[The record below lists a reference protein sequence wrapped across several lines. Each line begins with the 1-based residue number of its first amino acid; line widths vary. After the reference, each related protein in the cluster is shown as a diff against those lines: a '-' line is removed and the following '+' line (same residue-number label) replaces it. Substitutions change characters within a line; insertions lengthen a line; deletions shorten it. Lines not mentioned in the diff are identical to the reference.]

1 MMKNSLF
8 RRAAA
13 LFLTLA
19 LLVLPA
25 AALTA
30 DQARELLA
38 ENYVDPI
45 DEEILAL
52 PTVEEM
58 LTALGD
64 PYTEYL
70 SAEEYQAFMD
80 SMSDESLVGIGV
92 SVPGDLTAEDEF
104 KLLEV
109 YEDGPA
115 WLGGLRA
122 GDVIVGVDHV
132 DVQGM
137 DPDAIIEMIRGEED
151 TPVTITY
158 LRDGQRRTVTLT
170 RKPVVVAATTG
181 QMISD
186 NVCFIRCTTWGTET
200 MDHFRE
206 ILGRFNRQTECW
218 IIDLRNNPG
227 GLSDAAADVAGL
239 FCGPGNMLSLRCRT
253 DDAESPDG
261 YAYEFY
267 PARYQPATDKPVII
281 LVDGYTASASEAFT
295 AALRDYGVAVVVGE
309 RTYGKGVAQGLWD
322 KSALPEYF
330 AEGDCLKITV
340 ARFYSP
346 NGNTN
351 DSLGVV
357 PDFLFS
363 GDEAENLALNLAQAF
378 ADDPDGC
385 RATYDQVLD
394 LFLDEGRFPDTGD
407 SPYAGAITTLHA
419 YALVA
424 GKGDGQFHP
433 ADTLTRAELA
443 QMLTNALNSW
453 IPETGA
459 DFADVPDDAWYAD
472 AVSAIVAQG
481 MMEGTGEGTFAPDRV
496 LTRQELFTVL
506 GRLAAWLN
514 DDLDLT
520 VRQAG
525 QADWDLHALEGY
537 DPWARP
543 WVWLQS
549 CALDD
554 SEGGLVNLLWDDPE
568 RIDPDAPATRE
579 EAAAVLYNTL
589 SYLGILP

>member
-1 MMKNSLF
+1 MKKFLF
-8 RRAAA
+8 RRVVA
-13 LFLTLA
+13 LFLALA

-25 AALTA
+25 SALTA

-38 ENYVDPI
+38 EYYVDPI

-58 LTALGD
+58 LDALGD

-70 SAEEYQAFMD
+70 TAEEYQAFMD

-92 SVPGDLTAEDEF
+92 SVPGDLTAEDPF

-109 YEDGPA
+109 YEGGPA
-115 WLGGLRA
+115 YQGGLRA

-137 DPDAIIEMIRGEED
+137 DPDAIIEMIRGEEG
-151 TPVTITY
+151 TQVTITY
-158 LRDGQRRTVTLT
+158 LRDGRRRTVTLT
-170 RKPVVVAATTG
+170 RKPVVVAGTTG

-200 MDHFRE
+200 LDHFRD
-206 ILGRFNRQTECW
+206 ILGRYNRQTECW
-218 IIDLRNNPG
+218 IIDLRSNPG

-239 FCGPGNMLSLRCRT
+239 FCGPGNMLSLRYRT
-253 DDAESPDG
+253 DDADSPDG
-261 YAYEFY
+261 YAYDFY
-267 PARYQPATDKPVII
+267 PTRYQPATDKPVII

-295 AALRDYGVAVVVGE
+295 AALRDYGAAVVIGE

-322 KSALPEYF
+322 ENVLPDYF
-330 AEGDCLKITV
+330 PEGDCLKITV

-346 NGNTN
+346 GGNTN

-357 PDFLFS
+357 PDFLV
-363 GDEAENLALNLAQAF
+363 GGGEAENLALNLAQTF
-378 ADDPDGC
+378 ADDPEAC
-385 RATYDQVLD
+385 QKTYDQVLD
-394 LFLDEGRFPDTGD
+394 LFIGEAGFPDTGD
-407 SPYAGAITTLHA
+407 SPYADAITTLHA
-419 YALVA
+419 YGLVA

-433 ADTLTRAELA
+433 TDTLTRAELA
-443 QMLTNALNSW
+443 QMLTNALHSW
-453 IPETGA
+453 IPENGGG
-459 DFADVPDDAWYAD
+459 FSDVPDDAWYAD
-472 AVSAIVAQG
+472 AVAAIVAQG
-481 MMEGTGEGTFAPDRV
+481 MMEGAGDDTFAPERV

-520 VRQAG
+520 LRRAG
-525 QADWDLHALEGY
+525 AEDWDLNVLEGY

-543 WVWLQS
+543 SVWLLS

-554 SEGGLVNLLWDDPE
+554 GSDGIANLLWDEPDA
-568 RIDPDAPATRE
+568 IDPDAPATRE
-579 EAAAVLYNTL
+579 EAAKVLYDVL
-589 SYLGILP
+589 YYLGILP